1 MDKREKRKRG
11 DSSSVEVDRVDESAE
26 EYDEGEKIELLSKF
40 SRLRKDNENVIAFD
54 FKRNGLRI
62 HASMQRQK
70 YQIPSIFVRYV
81 RTKFLNL
88 PKEINW

>member
-54 FKRNGLRI
+54 FKETDCEYTLVCSDKNI
-62 HASMQRQK
+62 
-70 YQIPSIFVRYV
+70 
-81 RTKFLNL
+81 KF
-88 PKEINW
+88 PAFF